1 MDNADLAGLLS
12 PRALKNSWYSRHAQ
26 RLLQERAIAG
36 KLDPADRATLLRP
49 ERDDATGVGSLRRF
63 WTWAVTGPR
72 DDQGILSGLDN
83 PWEHHRAWAVTFA
96 LEEGRVSGVVA
107 SKLAELAKSD
117 PSPVV
122 RLALASGLQR
132 LAVAERGPIAE
143 ALMAHEEDA
152 ADAQLPLMIWYGI
165 EPLVSSDRDRAI
177 SLVAKA
183 KIPLV
188 RQYITRRLASL
199 AK

>member
-1 MDNADLAGLLS
+1 HDEQEILA
-12 PRALKNSWYSRHAQ
+12 A
-26 RLLQERAIAG
+26 
-36 KLDPADRATLLRP
+36 
-49 ERDDATGVGSLRRF
+49 
-63 WTWAVTGPR
+63 
-72 DDQGILSGLDN
+72 LDN
-83 PWEHHRAWAVTFA
+83 RFEHHRAWAVT
-96 LEEGRVSGVVA
+96 LELEDGQASPKVA
-107 SKLAELAKSD
+107 AKLLEMAKSD

-132 LAVAERGPIAE
+132 LPVAERAPIAE

-165 EPLVSSDRDRAI
+165 EPLVSSDRDRAVALI
-177 SLVAKA
+177 AKA

-188 RQYITRRLASL
+188 RQYTTRRLAAM